1 MATHI
6 GNSGSVKIGANV
18 VAEVVDFS
26 LSETANTADDT
37 VIGDSYTS
45 HIAGT
50 LSWSGSISCYWD
62 DTDATGQEAMTAG
75 ASVDVHL
82 LPDGA
87 TTGDIDFNGSAT
99 IVGIERST
107 ANDSI
112 VTASFSFTGNG
123 ALTRSVLA

>member
-26 LSETANTADDT
+26 LSEAANTADDT
-37 VIGDSYTS
+37 VLGDASSS
-45 HIAGT
+45 HIAGL

-87 TTGDIDFNGSAT
+87 TTGDIDFNGTAT